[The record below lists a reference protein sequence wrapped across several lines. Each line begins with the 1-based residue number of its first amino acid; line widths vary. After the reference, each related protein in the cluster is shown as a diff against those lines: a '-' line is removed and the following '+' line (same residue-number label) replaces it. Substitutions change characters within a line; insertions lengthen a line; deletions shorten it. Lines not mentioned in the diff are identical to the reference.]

1 MSWQGS
7 YRTSPSHYSGGCPN
21 LSYYSSIS
29 RPINFPSW
37 WLSARMGFWKAAGT
51 KRKGN
56 CEQVLCTDLQWPWTT
71 QCRILLVVTSLWV
84 SGWLLWDDASGCWW
98 IFCVVV
104 GASHFVSGAV
114 GLNWKKIEFTR
125 TQLLERECSGAAI
138 KYQTQLLFRLFYE
151 TQEQTLWLH
160 FAGTYFNLSG
170 CNGAQDTASP
180 GKANGD
186 NNLQNGL
193 QSHRINCKMI
203 NTVIVLRANSKFIF
217 APFYFAL
224 HPLMR

>member
-1 MSWQGS
+1 MAVRSNGFLES
-7 YRTSPSHYSGGCPN
+7 SRDEEKGELCSGA
-21 LSYYSSIS
+21 LH
-29 RPINFPSW
+29 
-37 WLSARMGFWKAAGT
+37 WLTMALDYNAGY
-51 KRKGN
+51 
-56 CEQVLCTDLQWPWTT
+56 CWL
-71 QCRILLVVTSLWV
+71 V

-170 CNGAQDTASP
+170 CNGAQDTASL
-180 GKANGD
+180 GRANGD